1 MKLTSKG
8 RYAVMAL
15 VDLARFNNINP
26 VSLRDISLR
35 QGISLDYLEQIF
47 SKLRKKEIVQSVR
60 GTQGGYILNKKAKEI
75 KLTNIFDAVD
85 EKVKTVQCKKDSK
98 KGCNGKATKCL
109 THNLWDELENHINNF
124 FDEKSLEDLVK
135 DNLKEEFKMDTR
147 EKDIEKLKD
156 YKYGFTT
163 DIENIRAPK
172 GLNEDVI
179 KFISNIKKE
188 PKWMLDF
195 RLKAF
200 ERFKQLKEPN
210 WQKPKYPKID
220 YQDLYYYSAPKSMKD
235 KPKSLDELDPK
246 LLETYK
252 KLGIPLQ
259 EQARLNGIAVD
270 AVFDSVSVATT
281 FKGELTKHGIIFCSM
296 SEAIQKHPELV
307 KKYLGTVIPTTDH
320 FFATLNSAVFT
331 DGSFVY
337 IPEGVRCPMELINLF

>member
-15 VDLARFNNINP
+15 VDLARFDNINP

-60 GTQGGYILNKKAKEI
+60 GTQGGYVLNKKAKEI

-135 DNLKEEFKMDTR
+135 DNMREEFKMDTR
-147 EKDIEKLKD
+147 EKDIENLKD

-172 GLNEDVI
+172 GL
-179 KFISNIKKE
+179 K
-188 PKWMLDF
+188 
-195 RLKAF
+195 
-200 ERFKQLKEPN
+200 
-210 WQKPKYPKID
+210 
-220 YQDLYYYSAPKSMKD
+220 
-235 KPKSLDELDPK
+235 
-246 LLETYK
+246 
-252 KLGIPLQ
+252 
-259 EQARLNGIAVD
+259 
-270 AVFDSVSVATT
+270 
-281 FKGELTKHGIIFCSM
+281 
-296 SEAIQKHPELV
+296 
-307 KKYLGTVIPTTDH
+307 
-320 FFATLNSAVFT
+320 
-331 DGSFVY
+331 
-337 IPEGVRCPMELINLF
+337 